1 VKPAIARFFWRIS
14 NPIANR
20 LAGIAPWWVVLE
32 TTGRKSGRPRQAPLA
47 RGPVDGN
54 VTWIIAVH
62 GRHAGFVR
70 NIEADPSVRLRL
82 RGRWRTGT
90 ATTQPMDAA
99 VVKRFNSYGRSGPK
113 VVGWDPLLVR
123 IDLTD

>member
-1 VKPAIARFFWRIS
+1 VKTAIARFVWRVF
-14 NPIANR
+14 NPLANR

-32 TTGRKSGRPRQAPLA
+32 TRGRTSGKSRQAPLA

-54 VTWIIAVH
+54 VTWLIAVH

-70 NIEADPSVRLRL
+70 NIEADANVRLRL

-90 ATTQPMDAA
+90 ATTQPMDPAI
-99 VVKRFNSYGRSGPK
+99 VSRFNRYGQSGPK
-113 VVGWDPLLVR
+113 AVGWDPLLVR
-123 IDLTD
+123 IELND